1 MQKWS
6 HFNCVVFI
14 EIWKWLRKK
23 GNHQMVIY
31 SKCILLFIISS
42 TTLNIFECIWILIHF
57 VLVEGPCA
65 SKTCY
70 YGSCR
75 IDNRN
80 QAVCDCEPEC
90 SSTGTVQVCG
100 TDGVT
105 YNSECHLRKASCE
118 QGLFIIKQNEGACGM
133 CWFSNRFNL
142 GECELRIIVLHR

>member
-1 MQKWS
+1 MKQSCNYNLNFSPCKNEATLTVLFLLRYES
-6 HFNCVVFI
+6 DCEKR
-14 EIWKWLRKK
+14 EITRWLYIV
-23 GNHQMVIY
+23 NVY
-31 SKCILLFIISS
+31 LLFIILS

-90 SSTGTVQVCG
+90 PSTGTVQVCG

-105 YNSECHLRKASCE
+105 YDSECHLRKASCE

-133 CWFSNRFNL
+133 C
-142 GECELRIIVLHR
+142 